1 MSGHSKWSN
10 IKRKKEANDKVKGNV
25 FGKMSRIITLAVLEH
40 GGLTDPAHNVKLRL
54 AIEKARAVNMPNDNI
69 KRAIEKG
76 VGPDKSKL
84 QEIFYE
90 GFATDGVTFIIQTTT
105 DNHNRTL
112 TEIRNVMDRNH
123 GKMGVAGSVMYQY
136 MKCARMVIN
145 KSNATEEAILKAA
158 DKLQALDIDSDETRY
173 YIYFPFENLGHLK
186 NLLDDLKFDSAEIDF
201 KPQAHIEIT
210 DLNKLSKIEALI
222 DTLEALD
229 DVHKVFTNL

>member
-1 MSGHSKWSN
+1 MSGHSKWAN

-40 GGLTDPAHNVKLRL
+40 GGLTDPAHN
-54 AIEKARAVNMPNDNI
+54 I

-76 VGPDKSKL
+76 VGPDKSQL

-90 GFATDGVTFIIQTTT
+90 GFVTDGITFIIQTTT

-112 TEIRNVMDRNH
+112 TEIRNIMDRNG
-123 GKMGVAGSVMYQY
+123 GKMGAAGSVMYQY
-136 MKCARMVIN
+136 TKCARMVIN
-145 KSNATEEAILKAA
+145 KSNATEEAVLKTA
-158 DKLQALDIDSDETRY
+158 DKLQALDIDEDETHY

-186 NLLDDLKFDSAEIDF
+186 NLLDDLKFDSAGIDF
-201 KPQAHIEIT
+201 KPQTHIEIA